1 MMANSASTP
10 SCFLNNQI
18 IRNPPA
24 DAKYTC
30 YEILHLKSY
39 PKNKWHF
46 SYEKNINCL
55 HKCFINLEITSIKST
70 GTSVL

>member
-10 SCFLNNQI
+10 LCFLNNQI

-24 DAKYTC
+24 DAKCTC
-30 YEILHLKSY
+30 YEMLHLKSY

-46 SYEKNINCL
+46 SYEK
-55 HKCFINLEITSIKST
+55 KY
-70 GTSVL
+70 